1 MIKLNKNLCETIDL
15 ALKSHSKDRLIK
27 KHFDICLYQSKWGA
41 LYDALNDISYM
52 DLSKALNAG
61 YQPK

>member
-1 MIKLNKNLCETIDL
+1 MIKLDKKLCETISF
-15 ALKSHSKDRLIK
+15 ALKSHTKESLIK
-27 KHFDICLYQSKWGA
+27 KHFDICLYQSKWGS

-61 YQPK
+61 YECE